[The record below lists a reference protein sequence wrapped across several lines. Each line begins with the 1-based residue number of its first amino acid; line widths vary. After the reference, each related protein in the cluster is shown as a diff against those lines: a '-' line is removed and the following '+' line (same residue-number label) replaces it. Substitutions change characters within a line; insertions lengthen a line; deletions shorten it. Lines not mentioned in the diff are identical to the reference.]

1 MRRRGCATS
10 TISARSIGGH
20 RVARLMQNTPD
31 RAVADQIEEKQ
42 RTFVSRDAHEALI
55 DQMAGVVLKKLSG
68 WSARIAGQDLCQ
80 RREAEAVL
88 REMRTEL
95 AKVRQEMAGKRGEPP
110 LDAGRLVCV
119 TAHCVA
125 EEQQPIRK
133 QNCTR
138 HRHNCG
144 NPGEDCALL
153 LLLRLGILPPA
164 SQ

>member
-1 MRRRGCATS
+1 
-10 TISARSIGGH
+10 
-20 RVARLMQNTPD
+20 MQNTPD

-125 EEQQPIRK
+125 EVQQPIRK
-133 QNCTR
+133 TKLHSPSPQLRQSGRRLCFVAPVAPWNFAPRVSVMPGAEATR
-138 HRHNCG
+138 F
-144 NPGEDCALL
+144 
-153 LLLRLGILPPA
+153 
-164 SQ
+164 